1 MGRLVLCLFGETPVQ
16 ALLGDKN
23 KKEKWNYFPHKLKLS
38 YA

>member
-23 KKEKWNYFPHKLKLS
+23 KKEK
-38 YA
+38 